1 MIEIFR
7 SRIINNLIKL
17 FTIEISKF
25 KTIIKA
31 NVLNKIFK
39 YNKLNDL
46 VQKWCWMQYYNKNL
60 LDDVIPYVTDNKY
73 YFDDFFGNR
82 KNFIHSSTSYPKMD
96 IFEDDFYFCLDFAV
110 PGVEEKDLS
119 IEVVKETNLLTI
131 TGSSRILREKSYF
144 YHLKEL
150 KQSAFTRTIQ
160 LPDDLEVDPEVC
172 HLENGILKLAFKK
185 IILKAEE
192 PKETVKK
199 ISIKKS

>member
-1 MIEIFR
+1 MEKYMASIDDVLNLPQRRILMPQRNMIMDQHEQ
-7 SRIINNLIKL
+7 IIN
-17 FTIEISKF
+17 KF
-25 KTIIKA
+25 
-31 NVLNKIFK
+31 
-39 YNKLNDL
+39 
-46 VQKWCWMQYYNKNL
+46 
-60 LDDVIPYVTDNKY
+60 
-73 YFDDFFGNR
+73 FDDFLGNR
-82 KNFIHSSTSYPKMD
+82 KNFIHSNTSYPKMD

-110 PGVEEKDLS
+110 PGVEEKDLD
-119 IEVVKETNLLTI
+119 IEVVKETKLLTI
-131 TGSSRILREKSYF
+131 TGSSRFLAQREKKHL

-185 IILKAEE
+185 IIVKAEE